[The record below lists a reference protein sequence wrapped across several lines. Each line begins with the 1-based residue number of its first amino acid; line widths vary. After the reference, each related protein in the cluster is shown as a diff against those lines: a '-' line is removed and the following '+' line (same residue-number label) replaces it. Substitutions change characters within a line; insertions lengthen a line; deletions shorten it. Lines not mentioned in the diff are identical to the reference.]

1 MIIKIFNIKQLLFK
15 SNTSGYIL
23 SMAHMYLTKKNGKNF
38 ESKLFECYFPF
49 KLETFIGSSLRHG
62 WKPLEDEIYT
72 QCL

>member
-1 MIIKIFNIKQLLFK
+1 
-15 SNTSGYIL
+15 
-23 SMAHMYLTKKNGKNF
+23 MAHMYLTKKNGKNF